1 MLAKHEGTL
10 PPTLFD
16 VMSRIHYCF
25 RLFIRCILVAGV
37 ALPVRAACPVEGVT
51 TVGVVPQQAASDLAQ
66 NWIPL
71 LKEVSAASGCEF
83 RFATAPTITEFERR
97 LSRAEYGIA
106 YMNPYH
112 YVVFHQSPGYVAIAR
127 EKDRKLRGLLVVR
140 ADSPVTSVRDLDGR
154 EVAFPS
160 PAAFAATVIPLAEL
174 KKAGISVTPRFVAS
188 HDSVYLNV
196 TRNLVVAG
204 GGIERTLEAIDA
216 DVRGQLRVIWRSS
229 EYPPHAFARLPAT
242 QEAVGRA
249 FVDGMQKVAG
259 TPEGRDLLLQIGF
272 KGVVPATDAD
282 WNPIRALD
290 IRVLDPLLN
299 AAPGP
304 APVR

>member
-1 MLAKHEGTL
+1 
-10 PPTLFD
+10 
-16 VMSRIHYCF
+16 MSSIRHCC
-25 RLFIRCILVAGV
+25 RLFAFLILVTGIAQP
-37 ALPVRAACPVEGVT
+37 ARAACPIEGVT
-51 TVGVVPQQAASDLAQ
+51 TVGVVPQQAASELAQ
-66 NWIPL
+66 GWIPL
-71 LKEVSAASGCEF
+71 LKEVSTASGCEF
-83 RFATAPTITEFERR
+83 RFATAPTITEFEKR
-97 LSRAEYGIA
+97 LSRSEYGIA

-112 YVVFHQSPGYVAIAR
+112 YVVFHQSPGYLAIAR

-174 KKAGISVTPRFVAS
+174 KKSGISVTPRFVAS

-196 TRNLVVAG
+196 TRDLVVAG
-204 GGIERTLEAIDA
+204 GGIERTFESLDA
-216 DVRGQLRVIWRSS
+216 DARAQLRVIWRSA

-249 FVDGMQKVAG
+249 FIEGMQKVAG
-259 TPEGRDLLLQIGF
+259 TPEGRDLLQQIGF

-282 WNPIRALD
+282 WNPIRTLD

-299 AAPGP
+299 AAPSP
-304 APVR
+304 APAR

>member
-1 MLAKHEGTL
+1 MPSLRH
-10 PPTLFD
+10 
-16 VMSRIHYCF
+16 CC
-25 RLFIRCILVAGV
+25 RLFTFLILVTGIAQP
-37 ALPVRAACPVEGVT
+37 ARAACPVEGVT
-51 TVGVVPQQAASDLAQ
+51 TVGVVPQQAASELAQ
-66 NWIPL
+66 GWIPL
-71 LKEVSAASGCEF
+71 LKEVSTASGCEF
-83 RFATAPTITEFERR
+83 RFATAPTITEFEKR
-97 LSRAEYGIA
+97 LSRSEYGIA

-112 YVVFHQSPGYVAIAR
+112 YVVFHQSPGYLAIAR

-174 KKAGISVTPRFVAS
+174 KKSGISVTPRFVAS

-196 TRNLVVAG
+196 TRDLVVAG
-204 GGIERTLEAIDA
+204 GGIERTFESLDA
-216 DVRGQLRVIWRSS
+216 DVRAQLRVIWRSA
-229 EYPPHAFARLPAT
+229 EYPPHAFARLPTT

-249 FVDGMQKVAG
+249 FIEGMQKVSG
-259 TPEGRDLLLQIGF
+259 TPEGKDLLQQIGF